1 MERLIDAQGRRLTP
15 PSLGVHR
22 FDVKAP
28 SSGRVAAIDCE
39 RIARIARLAGAPM
52 DKGAGIDLL
61 HKVGSDVVAGDPLY
75 VIYANSQTGLGFAR
89 ELAAE
94 HSGYEL
100 AP

>member
-1 MERLIDAQGRRLTP
+1 
-15 PSLGVHR
+15 
-22 FDVKAP
+22 
-28 SSGRVAAIDCE
+28 
-39 RIARIARLAGAPM
+39 M

-61 HKVGSDVVAGDPLY
+61 HKVGSDVLAGDPLY